1 MIIGVFAGR
10 SDSRTDIYNAY
21 LDALFR
27 VGASPVLISPAYQD
41 DRLDEVLDV
50 LDALLLAGGGDI
62 EPRRYGQTPSVSLD
76 GVDPLRDEAELRSL
90 ARMRRDGKR
99 VLGVCRG
106 AQLLAVAAGG
116 SLVQDLPSAGM
127 DGHRASRAD
136 SGYADARHTVKVE
149 PATLTEQILDGL
161 TEINSQHHQSI
172 LDPGD
177 GLTVTAW
184 APDGAVEAIEGAG
197 VLGVQW
203 HPEFLIQDDSRH
215 LRPFRWLVHG
225 QEGLVA

>member
-1 MIIGVFAGR
+1 
-10 SDSRTDIYNAY
+10 
-21 LDALFR
+21 
-27 VGASPVLISPAYQD
+27 
-41 DRLDEVLDV
+41 
-50 LDALLLAGGGDI
+50 
-62 EPRRYGQTPSVSLD
+62 
-76 GVDPLRDEAELRSL
+76 
-90 ARMRRDGKR
+90 MRRDGKR

-106 AQLLAVAAGG
+106 AHLLAVGAGG

-149 PATLTEQILDGL
+149 PSTLTEQILDGL